1 MENDELKI
9 TLSVMGEKLTLTIKR
24 EEEELYRKAQDS
36 VVKTINQYRQMFA
49 GTSETQDTK
58 KILIMACLSEA
69 FNCKKAQLNNGKA
82 DLQNSL
88 EQINNELN
96 QNKKQNK
103 NNEPSPEK

>member
-49 GTSETQDTK
+49 GTSE
-58 KILIMACLSEA
+58 
-69 FNCKKAQLNNGKA
+69 
-82 DLQNSL
+82 
-88 EQINNELN
+88 
-96 QNKKQNK
+96 
-103 NNEPSPEK
+103 

>member
-96 QNKKQNK
+96 QFNSQHTEKK
-103 NNEPSPEK
+103 